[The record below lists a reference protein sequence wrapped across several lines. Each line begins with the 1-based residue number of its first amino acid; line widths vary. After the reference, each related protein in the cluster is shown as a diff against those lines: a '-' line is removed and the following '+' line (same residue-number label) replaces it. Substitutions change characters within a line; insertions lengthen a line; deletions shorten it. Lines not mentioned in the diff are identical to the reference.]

1 MSKTT
6 VRCLVASVVLD
17 LVRRTRLIV
26 MKARAVNV
34 AILLLLTLELA
45 SGLGSFLVGDPDGRW
60 VFWLHRAGASPWLCS
75 WCGRRAYRGGLYVA
89 VA

>member
-17 LVRRTRLIV
+17 LFRRARLTVI
-26 MKARAVNV
+26 KARAVNV

-45 SGLGSFLVGDPDGRW
+45 SGLGSFLVGGPGRP
-60 VFWLHRAGASPWLCS
+60 VGVLAAS
-75 WCGRRAYRGGLYVA
+75 RRRPRPGCAPGVEGGHIEA
-89 VA
+89 VSPSP